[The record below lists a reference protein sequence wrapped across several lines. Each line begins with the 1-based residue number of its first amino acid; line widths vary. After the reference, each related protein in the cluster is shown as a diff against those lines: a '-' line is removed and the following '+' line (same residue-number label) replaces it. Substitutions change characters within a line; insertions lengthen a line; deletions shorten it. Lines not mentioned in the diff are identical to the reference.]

1 MNVSKFLLYLNISQY
16 LMPYGFSSMHPF
28 LVTWEFLPG
37 VRGASLRQHD
47 LKVIGKQTLAA
58 ADSWRAYENIH
69 SRAPY
74 REIVVQQV
82 WLGAFEFAFL
92 TKLQGMGMPQVL
104 APHVRIALL

>member
-1 MNVSKFLLYLNISQY
+1 
-16 LMPYGFSSMHPF
+16 MPYDFSSMHPF

-69 SRAPY
+69 SWARTG
-74 REIVVQQV
+74 RL
-82 WLGAFEFAFL
+82 WFSRSGLGPLNLHF
-92 TKLQGMGMPQVL
+92 
-104 APHVRIALL
+104 